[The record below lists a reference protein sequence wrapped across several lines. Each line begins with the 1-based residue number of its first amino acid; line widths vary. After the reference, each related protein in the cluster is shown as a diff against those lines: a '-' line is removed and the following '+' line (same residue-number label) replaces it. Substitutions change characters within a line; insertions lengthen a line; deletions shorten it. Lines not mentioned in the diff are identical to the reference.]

1 MEKKEHT
8 TKGGTHRNRSLFQDQ
23 PLESPSSIPALS
35 PFGCNCRVTPHVVV
49 ELLGGIPLA
58 SDCHLIGR
66 KSVAALATAEVGAT
80 FWTEVVGVGV
90 VRASDR
96 TLFRVLEWGGMEVEW
111 VHVSTF
117 GENALR
123 ILGPKRH
130 TVVLIGWMD
139 EGSASVFAK
148 GQ

>member
-1 MEKKEHT
+1 
-8 TKGGTHRNRSLFQDQ
+8 
-23 PLESPSSIPALS
+23 
-35 PFGCNCRVTPHVVV
+35 V

-96 TLFRVLEWGGMEVEW
+96 TLFRVLEWGGMEVE
-111 VHVSTF
+111 
-117 GENALR
+117 
-123 ILGPKRH
+123 
-130 TVVLIGWMD
+130 
-139 EGSASVFAK
+139 
-148 GQ
+148 